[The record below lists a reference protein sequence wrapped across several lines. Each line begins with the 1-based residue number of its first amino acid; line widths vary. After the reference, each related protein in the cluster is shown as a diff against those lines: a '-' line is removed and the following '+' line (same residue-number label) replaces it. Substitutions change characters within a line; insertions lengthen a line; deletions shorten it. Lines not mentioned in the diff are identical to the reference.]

1 MTDVADDV
9 DVPGLKYLKTV
20 APTASATT
28 APATEAPPI
37 NSDLQDRIT
46 RLNEEWKTRKD
57 LNPKGLDL
65 PITSKSRTYDQEK
78 KLYDAWIAGGKKG
91 NLVAFPGT
99 SKHESGDA
107 FDLLPTVPNELLDKY
122 DLHRP
127 FGAKDPV
134 HVELK
139 PGTVM
144 AQTDDIDV
152 PGLKYLTPPGT
163 FTTQKTAKT
172 TPSITLPT
180 TQELKKTAGE
190 TIYNP
195 EWWAKDIAAKADVAY
210 GGLLGAGQFV
220 ATPFAKAADYL
231 TNSTAGT
238 DVLNRVAD
246 FASHPVGKAMGITN
260 DPVYQK
266 EVATK
271 ILGTIA
277 QYADKPIS
285 YIAEQTGLP
294 KDEVSW
300 YAQAAGIKLAPTV
313 GKAISEGAGKVK
325 TAAIEGAETVGKAKE
340 QVQQQFKTLKETM
353 KPEANPN
360 LRSIGAAEA
369 DKVAVRK
376 ANAQD
381 LWEPIDLERSQLTR
395 DFADVNWAR
404 EHAKDPVAGKMF
416 RDMYADQNAKVSTN
430 FQKAINNTGAE
441 LTGIERSELGQK
453 INDVVDTYKK
463 DRYQKVSDAYNAA
476 DKAGE
481 TLEQVSYKP
490 LLDYINN
497 KRPTVK
503 TQNPILSTIE
513 EELAHNDPIQIREVL
528 DKEGKKVEQE
538 YRNGTINLRQFED
551 IRKLI
556 AEETEQGTSNGFH
569 GNQLRKT
576 IDQLT
581 ANKGGELYKT
591 ARKLNTDYMTEFEDT
606 PTVKNITA
614 LKKGTVDRVVPLEQL
629 PEKLL
634 LSATKDQVQQVFNT
648 LAKAGPEGQ
657 QMINELRGVL
667 GEHLRDQTFQGVNRD
682 VHGNYVPSA
691 PKLNAALEK
700 LDKSGKLD
708 LVFGK
713 KDAERFRTLNEV
725 VQDIRTVPEGSV
737 NYSGTAANLKTMLAD
752 LAGSYVATGVP
763 VPILTAAKYT
773 ANQFKTLRDVNRV
786 KDFIDFGKT
795 K

>member
-9 DVPGLKYLKTV
+9 DVPGLKYLKPV
-20 APTASATT
+20 ASTASATT

-37 NSDLQDRIT
+37 NPDLQDRVT

-78 KLYDAWIAGGKKG
+78 KLYDAWIASGKKG

-139 PGTVM
+139 PGTVT
-144 AQTDDIDV
+144 AQADDIDV
-152 PGLKYLTPPGT
+152 PGLKYLTPPST
-163 FTTQKTAKT
+163 VTAQKTAKI

-300 YAQAAGIKLAPTV
+300 YAQAAGIKLAPVV
-313 GKAISEGAGKVK
+313 GKAVAEGAGKVK

-453 INDVVDTYKK
+453 INSVVDTYKK
-463 DRYQKVSDAYNAA
+463 DRYQKVSDAYDAA
-476 DKAGE
+476 DEAGE
-481 TLEQVSYKP
+481 TLQQVSYQP
-490 LLDYINN
+490 LIDYVNN

-503 TQNPILSTIE
+503 KQNPILSTIE
-513 EELAHNDPIQIREVL
+513 EELAHNDP
-528 DKEGKKVEQE
+528 
-538 YRNGTINLRQFED
+538 NSTGTINLRQMED

-556 AEETEQGTSNGFH
+556 AEETEQGTSNGHH

-581 ANKGGELYKT
+581 ANKGGDLYKT

-773 ANQFKTLRDVNRV
+773 ANQLKTLRDVNRV

>member
-1 MTDVADDV
+1 MTDVADEV
-9 DVPGLKYLKTV
+9 DVPGLKYLKPV
-20 APTASATT
+20 APTASAT
-28 APATEAPPI
+28 PVTEAPPI
-37 NSDLQDRIT
+37 NSDLQDRVS

-65 PITSKSRTYDQEK
+65 PITSRSRTFDEQK
-78 KLYDAWIAGGKKG
+78 KLYDEYVARGKKG
-91 NLVAFPGT
+91 YLVAPPG
-99 SKHESGDA
+99 SSEHETGNA
-107 FDLLPTVPNELLDKY
+107 VDLLPNVPDELLNKY

-139 PGTVM
+139 PGTVT
-144 AQTDDIDV
+144 AQADDIEV
-152 PGLKYLTPPGT
+152 PGFKYLTPPGT
-163 FTTQKTAKT
+163 VATQKTTKT
-172 TPSITLPT
+172 TPLVTLPT
-180 TQELKKTAGE
+180 TQELKKTANE
-190 TIYNP
+190 TIANP

-210 GGLLGAGQFV
+210 GGLLGLGQFV
-220 ATPFAKAADYL
+220 ATPFAKAADFL

-238 DVLNRVAD
+238 DILNRVAD

-260 DPVYQK
+260 DPTYQK

-271 ILGTIA
+271 VLGTIA

-300 YAQAAGIKLAPTV
+300 YAQAAGIKLAPVV
-313 GKAISEGAGKVK
+313 GKAVAEGAGKVK

-340 QVQQQFKTLKETM
+340 QVQQQFQTLKEAM

-369 DKVAVRK
+369 DKVNVRK

-395 DFADVNWAR
+395 DFGDVNWAR
-404 EHAKDPVAGKMF
+404 EHAKDPVAGKLF
-416 RDMYADQNAKVSTN
+416 RDMYADQNAKVATN

-441 LTGIERSELGQK
+441 LTGIERAELGEK
-453 INDVVDTYKK
+453 IDKVVKDYKT
-463 DRYQKVSDAYNAA
+463 DRYQKVSDAYDAA
-476 DKAGE
+476 DNAGE

-490 LLDYINN
+490 LLDYVNN

-503 TQNPILSTIE
+503 KQNPILSTIE
-513 EELAHNDPIQIREVL
+513 EELAHNDP
-528 DKEGKKVEQE
+528 
-538 YRNGTINLRQFED
+538 NGLGTVNLRQMDD

-569 GNQLRKT
+569 GNKLRET
-576 IDQLT
+576 IDQIT
-581 ANKGGELYKT
+581 ANKGGDLYKT

-629 PEKLL
+629 PEELL
-634 LSATKDQVQQVFNT
+634 LKATKNQVQQVFNT

-657 QMINELRGVL
+657 QMINELKGVL
-667 GEHLRDQTFQGVNRD
+667 GEHLRDETFKGVNRD

-691 PKLNAALEK
+691 SNLNAAIKK

-713 KDAERFRTLNEV
+713 KDAERFRTLDEV

-752 LAGSYVATGVP
+752 LAGSYMATGVP
-763 VPILTAAKYT
+763 VPILTAAKWT
-773 ANQFKTLRDVNRV
+773 ANQAKTIRDVNRV